1 MYFHPPTLDPGWLAT
16 LVGLATLLLLLVQPL
31 LVRSLTRR
39 PGQPGRVSPLTRRRR
54 LGALLSLT
62 EVLAAAAFVASA
74 DVVTPADLGLIVPRL
89 QGHEPEAPSP
99 LAGDLVSW
107 VGTVVILVAA
117 AAFVAALVVQ
127 RRHDG
132 AGGSGPASG
141 PEDPVNWGD
150 AEWRWALGHVTLG
163 GLATTVVLFVVVYPL
178 VTVFVGPLPAVA
190 AVALALGWQEW
201 GQGVRPM
208 LTMAAYGALVALCHA
223 ILFSGS
229 LFVPLVA
236 WCLAAYC
243 YVRYLRLLV
252 RHYQRLT
259 GQAAPMEVTMLDAD
273 GNPVRR
279 PGR

>member
-39 PGQPGRVSPLTRRRR
+39 PGRPGRVSPLTRRRR

-62 EVLAAAAFVASA
+62 EVLAAAAFVAAA
-74 DVVTPADLGLIVPRL
+74 DVVTSADLGLIVPRL

-107 VGTVVILVAA
+107 VGTVVVLVAA

-178 VTVFVGPLPAVA
+178 VTVFAGPLAAVA
-190 AVALALGWQEW
+190 AVALLLGGQQW
-201 GQGVRPM
+201 GNGYQQTLV
-208 LTMAAYGALVALCHA
+208 LTAYGALMALCHA
-223 ILFSGS
+223 FLSAGS
-229 LFVPLVA
+229 LFVPVVF
-236 WCLAAYC
+236 WCALAYAYG
-243 YVRYLRLLV
+243 RSLRQ
-252 RHYQRLT
+252 QRLQIS
-259 GQAAPMEVTMLDAD
+259 QAAPMEVTMLDAD

-279 PGR
+279 PGS